1 MNFEGTKFD
10 VKTFASF
17 LIKTESFKTGKFTL
31 KSGVESPYYID
42 LRPAI
47 CNTKMR
53 KMIGEYIYN
62 VYIKTYVG
70 ISTAICGVP
79 YSGIPIAASCCDNDS
94 TKSIN
99 MLVLRKERKQHGT
112 GRMIE
117 GLNKSIKDVVLIED
131 VISTGGSLLE
141 SIKELEIVGLK
152 VRKIFVVVDREMG
165 GIDMLKSKGYDV
177 EAITTVTELMFQ
189 MISNLKSNVDPTM
202 LANVIE
208 FNRYSTRLTHPILP
222 LSKMHSSSIAG
233 DKLLKLM
240 KFKSSNLCLS
250 ADVDT
255 VDRLLEVAEMC
266 GDYIVVLK
274 THIDALEGV
283 TEKHI
288 TVLRDC
294 ADRKQFLL
302 FEDRKLS
309 DIGSTMKKQLKQI
322 AGWVDIVTVHGL
334 SGEAGLKALKEFKD
348 IGILMI
354 GEMSC
359 AGNLIDYKYTNQ
371 CVEMMS
377 RQSIFMPD
385 QVLGFVSQRA
395 ISGNS
400 FFHFTPGVRIGVEGD
415 GMGQKY
421 RTPKE
426 ACKSGADIIIVGR
439 GILKADDVVKE
450 CMKYRDEGWSGI
462 MERNYDTRRE

>member
-1 MNFEGTKFD
+1 MSFDGTKFD

-79 YSGIPIAASCCDNDS
+79 YSGIPIAVSCCDNDS

-99 MLVLRKERKQHGT
+99 MLVLRKERKGYGT
-112 GRMIE
+112 GQMIE
-117 GLNKSIKDVVLIED
+117 GLNKSIKDVILIED

-141 SIKELEIVGLK
+141 SIKELEIIGLK
-152 VRKIFVVVDREMG
+152 IRKIFVVVDREMG
-165 GIDMLKSKGYDV
+165 GIDMLRSKGYNV
-177 EAITTVTELMFQ
+177 EAITNVTELMLQ
-189 MISNLKSNVDPTM
+189 MISNPMSDVDPDM

-208 FNRYSTRLTHPILP
+208 FNRYSTRLINPILP
-222 LSKMHSSSIAG
+222 LSKMQNSSVVG

-240 KFKSSNLCLS
+240 RLKNSNLCLS
-250 ADVDT
+250 ADVNT
-255 VDRLLEVAEMC
+255 VDRLLEVAELC

-274 THIDALEGV
+274 THIDTLKGV

-288 TVLRDC
+288 ATLRDC

-322 AGWVDIVTVHGL
+322 VGWADIVTVHGL
-334 SGEAGLKALKEFKD
+334 SGEAGLEALKEFED

-371 CVEMMS
+371 CVEMMNN
-377 RQSIFMPD
+377 QSIIMPNKI
-385 QVLGFVSQRA
+385 LGFVSQYA
-395 ISGNS
+395 IGGSS
-400 FFHFTPGVRIGVEGD
+400 FFHFTPGVRIGIEED

-421 RTPKE
+421 RTPDE

-439 GILKADDVVKE
+439 GVLETDNIVKE
-450 CMKYRDEGWSGI
+450 CIKYRDEGWRGI
-462 MERNYDTRRE
+462 MARE